1 MKALVIQNSAHAD
14 AGIVGGILTERHG
27 FDITTVRAE
36 TADFA
41 KLDASDADLVVL
53 LGSPHGVYDRH
64 IPWIEAE
71 FGLAS
76 RLLSDERPV
85 FGICFGGQMLASA
98 AGSAVGPIGERYN
111 GWIENDSAVDEIWR
125 GPWFR
130 WHGDRFE
137 VPAGADLLAVH
148 DGIPQ
153 GFQLGN
159 AVGVQFHPEV
169 DEKIVTSW
177 VLNSTQALLEKG
189 IDPETFL
196 NDAIAQCRRVRP
208 QAERLV
214 SDVLERCMP

>member
-1 MKALVIQNSAHAD
+1 MKALVIQNSTIAD
-14 AGIVGGILTERHG
+14 AGIVGHILTENHG
-27 FDITTVRAE
+27 FELTTVRPE
-36 TADFA
+36 TSDLAQ
-41 KLDASDADLVVL
+41 LDTSDADLVVL

-71 FGLAS
+71 FTLAQ
-76 RLLSDERPV
+76 RLLYDERPV

-98 AGSAVGPIGERYN
+98 AGAAVGPMGQRYN
-111 GWIENDSAVDEIWR
+111 GWIENDSAVDETWR

-130 WHGDRFE
+130 WHGDRFDI
-137 VPAGADLLAVH
+137 PSGADLLAIH

-177 VLNSTQALLEKG
+177 VSNSTQRLLEKG

-196 NDAIAQCRRVRP
+196 NEAIAQCRRVRP

-214 SDVLERCMP
+214 SDVLERCMT